1 MGNSSVSKSDQVT
14 RLKAL
19 SLECNIP
26 IETGEGHNHIHFT
39 ATTAV
44 FFFVA
49 IPEVSFT
56 KNSQLFRVHDG
67 SKDGL
72 AVLLR

>member
-26 IETGEGHNHIHFT
+26 
-39 ATTAV
+39 
-44 FFFVA
+44 
-49 IPEVSFT
+49 EVSFT
-56 KNSQLFRVHDG
+56 KNCQPFRVHDG

>member
-26 IETGEGHNHIHFT
+26 IETGDIVT
-39 ATTAV
+39 LILRLPQQ
-44 FFFVA
+44 FFLIA

-67 SKDGL
+67 SKNGL